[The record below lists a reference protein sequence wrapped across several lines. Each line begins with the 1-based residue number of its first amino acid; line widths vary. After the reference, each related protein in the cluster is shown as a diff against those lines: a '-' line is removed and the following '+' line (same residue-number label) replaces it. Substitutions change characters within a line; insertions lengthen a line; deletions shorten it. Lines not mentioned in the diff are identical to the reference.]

1 MSKNTKVNAAI
12 LIIGNEILSG
22 RTQDTNTS
30 TLATWLNSIG
40 VKVGEVR
47 VIPDVEKTIIDI
59 LNLLRTT
66 YDYVFTTGGI
76 GPTHDDI
83 TAETVSKAFGLKYEI
98 HKEAYKI
105 LETYYKSGEFN
116 EGRQKMVW
124 MPENANLILNPTSGA
139 PGFNIENVFC
149 LPGVPSILKSMLG
162 GLTNTIVGGEPILS
176 HTISLRTVESEISVP
191 LEKVQNKY
199 KNLEIGSYPF
209 FKQGKLGVSL
219 VLRSDKIKLIEK
231 CKKEIM
237 TFIKKKNIKIIVN
250 K

>member
-1 MSKNTKVNAAI
+1 MTKNTKVNAAI

-47 VIPDVEKTIIDI
+47 VIPDIEKTIIDT
-59 LNLLRTT
+59 LNVLRAN
-66 YDYVFTTGGI
+66 YNYVFTSGGI

-83 TAETVSKAFGLKYEI
+83 TAESISKAFEIKYEI

-105 LETYYKSGEFN
+105 LETYYKPGEFN

-139 PGFNIENVFC
+139 PGFNVENVFC

-162 GLTNTIVGGEPILS
+162 GLTNKIVGGEPILS
-176 HTISLRTVESEISVP
+176 HTISLRTVESEIANS
-191 LEKVQNKY
+191 LTKVQNN
-199 KNLEIGSYPF
+199 NLDVEIGSYPF
-209 FKQGKLGVSL
+209 FQAGKLGVSI
-219 VLRSDKIKLIEK
+219 VIRSEDQSKIDNCNSQILKFVTEKKIE
-231 CKKEIM
+231 
-237 TFIKKKNIKIIVN
+237 VVDR
-250 K
+250 